1 MAISLLYH
9 LASPLHKG
17 SWPFPLHLWQFPL
30 QSWSFPLQ
38 TACLS
43 KTLASVPRLW
53 SVMGHLDQTWSGLF
67 VRLDYIQYKFND
79 KKQINTNRREFVF
92 ICKQAARMTQTSKIC
107 VTNRMSWRYR
117 TQANILQKSMEPR
130 SKGSECVRLCENLTS
145 SHIKSMFQ
153 TLSIHSPATMRS
165 PRTFQFALWNGA
177 RDMDTF
183 FDLKR
188 TI

>member
-145 SHIKSMFQ
+145 SFH
-153 TLSIHSPATMRS
+153 TLSPCSRHFPFPHLQPWGLPGPFNLPFGMEPGTWIP
-165 PRTFQFALWNGA
+165 FL
-177 RDMDTF
+177 
-183 FDLKR
+183 
-188 TI
+188 I